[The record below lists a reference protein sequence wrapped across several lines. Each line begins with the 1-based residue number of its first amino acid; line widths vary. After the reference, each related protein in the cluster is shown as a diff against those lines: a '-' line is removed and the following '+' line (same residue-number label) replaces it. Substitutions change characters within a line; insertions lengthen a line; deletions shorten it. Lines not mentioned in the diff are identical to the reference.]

1 MMQDSHRTLYLSAA
15 EFIDSDH
22 PAVVAQARQL
32 TAGASDPAE
41 QARRLYLGVRDG
53 IRYDPYGDYT
63 DPGTYRAS
71 AVLAAGTGYCV
82 GKAALLA
89 ALCRVCGIPARIGL
103 ADVRNHLATPRLLA
117 SVGTDIFA
125 YHGYTEIF
133 LGGRW
138 LKASPTF
145 NATMCEKLGV
155 APLPFDGE
163 TDALL
168 QDFDGQGRVFM
179 AYLADHGPFFD
190 VPVKFLI
197 AEMSR
202 LYPQMCVPGGLRGQT
217 MEQEA
222 GSAGARR

>member
-1 MMQDSHRTLYLSAA
+1 MQDSHRTLFTSPA
-15 EFIDSDH
+15 EFVDSDH
-22 PAVVAQARQL
+22 PAIIAYARNL
-32 TAGASDPAE
+32 AGDEGDPA
-41 QARRLYLGVRDG
+41 ARARLLYDAVRDG
-53 IRYDPYGDYT
+53 VRYDPYRDFL
-63 DPGTYRAS
+63 DPETYRAS

-89 ALCRVCGIPARIGL
+89 ALCRVVGIPARIGL
-103 ADVRNHLATPRLLA
+103 ANVRNHLATPRLLA
-117 SVGTDIFA
+117 TVGTDVFA
-125 YHGYTEIF
+125 YHGYAELW

-145 NATMCEKLGV
+145 NATLCEKLGV

-163 TDALL
+163 NDALL

-202 LYPQMCVPGGLRGQT
+202 LYPGLCVPGGLRGTT

-222 GSAGARR
+222 SKQGVD